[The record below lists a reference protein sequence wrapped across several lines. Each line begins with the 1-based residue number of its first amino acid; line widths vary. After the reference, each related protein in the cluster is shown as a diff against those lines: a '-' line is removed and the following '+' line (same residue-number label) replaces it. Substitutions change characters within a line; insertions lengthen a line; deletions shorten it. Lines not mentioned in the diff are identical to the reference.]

1 MVGFILVKRG
11 EQVIM
16 LKKLL
21 KKTYHLFNQVR
32 VVHSIPGRLRL
43 LIPNLSDIP
52 ETLRKKYEDRVTEL
66 ILSKKGIKSIEY
78 SYRTNKVLIYYD
90 IKYISADKILNW
102 LNRISELIIE
112 HSEFYENKSLEEIE
126 NDIDILYKILKEGNF
141 DEK

>member
-1 MVGFILVKRG
+1 M
-11 EQVIM
+11 
-16 LKKLL
+16 
-21 KKTYHLFNQVR
+21 
-32 VVHSIPGRLRL
+32 VHSIPGRLRL

-112 HSEFYENKSLEEIE
+112 HSEFYEKKSLEEIE
-126 NDIDILYKILKEGNF
+126 DNIDILYKILKEGNF

>member
-1 MVGFILVKRG
+1 
-11 EQVIM
+11 M

-102 LNRISELIIE
+102 LNRISELIIDLFRD
-112 HSEFYENKSLEEIE
+112 SISSWFNENKSLEEIE
-126 NDIDILYKILKEGNF
+126 DNIDILYKILKEGNF

>member
-1 MVGFILVKRG
+1 
-11 EQVIM
+11 M

-90 IKYISADKILNW
+90 IKYI
-102 LNRISELIIE
+102 
-112 HSEFYENKSLEEIE
+112 LEEIE

>member
-1 MVGFILVKRG
+1 
-11 EQVIM
+11 M

-126 NDIDILYKILKEGNF
+126 NNIDILYKILKEGNF
-141 DEK
+141 NEK